1 MIPMTLAEIADVV
14 GGALHGPADLVVSAP
29 AYVDSREPV
38 AGGLFVAVVGER
50 VDGHAYVADA
60 HAVLGSRPT
69 DRPTVVVDDPV
80 AALGLLARRVVDTL
94 GVPVLAMTGSQGK
107 TGTKDYLAGVLRAI
121 HGEAAV
127 VATAGNNNNE
137 LGVPLTVLRATTET
151 RFLVVEMGARGIG
164 HIAELCRIAPPT
176 VGALLNVGT
185 AHVGEFGSRYVIAE
199 AKSEIFS
206 GLREG
211 GTAVYNSDD
220 ALVVHHIAGDG
231 DVPRK
236 LSFGTDGRVTWR
248 FVELDD
254 LGRPSFSLGVAREDR
269 GYDLYPVSLRQIGA
283 HQVLNAAA
291 AAAMAIATGCA
302 PAEVAQALSTVEPSS
317 RWRMELSEQ
326 ADGLVVINDSYNA
339 NPESMRAGL
348 EALTAIGERS
358 GRRTV
363 AVLGEMRELGAEHE
377 TGHRSV
383 GRAAA
388 ELGVDVL
395 VVVGEPAA
403 AMADGA
409 RDSATE
415 VILTPGRSEALDWL
429 RQNAAPTDVVLVK
442 ASRGAALE
450 WIAEQLLAAGQPD
463 HAPDPAP
470 DQSQEDPR

>member
-1 MIPMTLAEIADVV
+1 MIPMTLAEIADIV
-14 GGALHGPADLVVSAP
+14 GGALHGPADLVISAP

-50 VDGHAYVADA
+50 VDGHEYVADA

-80 AALGLLARRVVDTL
+80 AALGLLARHVVDTL
-94 GVPVLAMTGSQGK
+94 AVPVLAMTGSQGK

-164 HIAELCRIAPPT
+164 HIAQLCRIAPPT
-176 VGALLNVGT
+176 VAAFLNVGS
-185 AHVGEFGSRYVIAE
+185 AHVGEFGGQANIAL
-199 AKSEIFS
+199 AKSEIVEA
-206 GLREG
+206 LDDD
-211 GTAVYNSDD
+211 GTAVINADD
-220 ALVVHHIAGDG
+220 HYAKQWMGDHRG
-231 DVPRK
+231 RNVP
-236 LSFGTDGRVTWR
+236 FGVQAAVTWR

-291 AAAMAIATGCA
+291 AAAMAIAVGCD
-302 PAEVAQALSTVEPSS
+302 PAEVAAALSTVEPSS
-317 RWRMELSEQ
+317 RWRMELSER
-326 ADGLVVINDSYNA
+326 ADGLVLINDSYNA

-348 EALTAIGERS
+348 EALVAVGERS

-363 AVLGEMRELGAEHE
+363 AVLGEMRELGSEHE
-377 TGHRSV
+377 AGHRSV

-403 AMADGA
+403 PMAADLA
-409 RDSATE
+409 EASTE
-415 VILTPGRSEALDWL
+415 VILTPGRSEAADWL
-429 RQNAAPTDVVLVK
+429 RQNARPTDVVLVK

-450 WIAEQLLAAGQPD
+450 WIAEQLLTTDQ
-463 HAPDPAP
+463 PDPAP
-470 DQSQEDPR
+470 DQSQSQEDPR